1 MDTTGFSQI
10 GRYGT
15 LSLVK
20 RATAK
25 PTYGGTNTA
34 NANQIITSFGVDNAS
49 LTFGRNLTCDVRLY
63 YPEVEGVH
71 ARVVWEDEGE
81 KNRPTATLHVLG
93 ESGVYVL
100 GPGGAGKGKVEGKW
114 VYPRY
119 PDEDDDENE
128 HEVEEDQGPPQPTI
142 VELPNNAEFE
152 IAHKRFRVT
161 YPPKGVRAR
170 DGAGVLGTP
179 PGGKIILR
187 NIIFSA

>member
-20 RATAK
+20 RATGKSA
-25 PTYGGTNTA
+25 YGGTNTG
-34 NANQIITSFGVDNAS
+34 NPNQIITSFGVDNAS

-119 PDEDDDENE
+119 PDEDEDENE

-161 YPPKGVRAR
+161 YPPRGVRAR

-179 PGGKIILR
+179 AAAGGKNILR
-187 NIIFSA
+187 T

>member
-20 RATAK
+20 RAIGKSA
-25 PTYGGTNTA
+25 YGGTNTG
-34 NANQIITSFGVDNAS
+34 NPNQIITSFGVDNAS

-100 GPGGAGKGKVEGKW
+100 GPGGAGKGKVEGK
-114 VYPRY
+114 
-119 PDEDDDENE
+119 
-128 HEVEEDQGPPQPTI
+128 
-142 VELPNNAEFE
+142 
-152 IAHKRFRVT
+152 
-161 YPPKGVRAR
+161 
-170 DGAGVLGTP
+170 
-179 PGGKIILR
+179 
-187 NIIFSA
+187 

>member
-1 MDTTGFSQI
+1 MDN
-10 GRYGT
+10 
-15 LSLVK
+15 
-20 RATAK
+20 
-25 PTYGGTNTA
+25 P
-34 NANQIITSFGVDNAS
+34 S

-81 KNRPTATLHVLG
+81 KNRPKATLHVLG

-119 PDEDDDENE
+119 PDEDGDENE
-128 HEVEEDQGPPQPTI
+128 QHVEEDQGPPQPTI

-152 IAHKRFRVT
+152 IAHKRFRVGAT
-161 YPPKGVRAR
+161 
-170 DGAGVLGTP
+170 DGAGVLATP
-179 PGGKIILR
+179 AGGKIIL
-187 NIIFSA
+187 